1 MQYIFIFLCTFALLN
16 CKTEFSQ
23 DSLTI
28 DVNMGYISRYIGSSE
43 PKFGLGIYN
52 DENDFFDASDI
63 EDETKFSLSITG
75 NNTNTYPINCRLWKN
90 EEKYIAVFCD
100 FQGDFKATE
109 IFPINDAVNITYN
122 STKNVTINFNIE
134 SLELRKIEGKLP
146 FLYANNQTKDVKE
159 TDTKI
164 NLEFKINSYN
174 DEKLF
179 IYHHKNYTSAPIE
192 NCKKENK
199 ILKCEVSKEKL
210 DIIAKKNNEFE
221 VVFLNEHLGFEDF
234 RFVKN
239 IKINY
244 PDTKKEDIHFNFV
257 KILNPDVETNYFV
270 NIETNVKNLPILK
283 TTLFE
288 LRLSQDHTTHCFFI
302 KHEKSKPLY
311 LSCSA
316 DFTGNFTI
324 ERIEGFNAKDSHYK
338 YNFFADRQD
347 FNGTIES
354 TEPYNSAILNVYPET
369 LDFTKKDSF
378 EIYINTQMNTLI
390 NNIRLNPD
398 GEDLKCKDIENY
410 KKCTVDKSH
419 FKDKKTGYYLIH
431 HKNNVGK
438 YTTNYES
445 FGINVILPG
454 GDSGNAGEIN
464 KYSFSLFALF
474 CLLVL

>member
-1 MQYIFIFLCTFALLN
+1 M
-16 CKTEFSQ
+16 K
-23 DSLTI
+23 SLKKSWI
-28 DVNMGYISRYIGSSE
+28 LSR
-43 PKFGLGIYN
+43 
-52 DENDFFDASDI
+52 
-63 EDETKFSLSITG
+63 
-75 NNTNTYPINCRLWKN
+75 
-90 EEKYIAVFCD
+90 
-100 FQGDFKATE
+100 
-109 IFPINDAVNITYN
+109 
-122 STKNVTINFNIE
+122 
-134 SLELRKIEGKLP
+134 
-146 FLYANNQTKDVKE
+146 
-159 TDTKI
+159 
-164 NLEFKINSYN
+164 
-174 DEKLF
+174 
-179 IYHHKNYTSAPIE
+179 
-192 NCKKENK
+192 
-199 ILKCEVSKEKL
+199 
-210 DIIAKKNNEFE
+210 KKNNEFE

-234 RFVKN
+234 GFVGHVI
-239 IKINY
+239 IKTNY

-270 NIETNVKNLPILK
+270 NIETNIINLPILK

-338 YNFFADRQD
+338 YNFFADPQD

-354 TEPYNSAILNVYPET
+354 TEPYNSAILNAYPET

-398 GEDLKCKDIENY
+398 GEDLKCDDIAGY
-410 KKCTVDKSH
+410 KKCTVNKSH

-431 HKNNVGK
+431 HKNNVEK

-445 FGINVILPG
+445 FGVNVILPG
-454 GDSGNAGEIN
+454 GDSGNAGEIS